1 VSAAGPP
8 DPRRE
13 IAREAARTAL
23 CLDFDGT
30 LAPIVPDPETAM
42 PLPGVPALLA
52 RLARRF
58 AAVALISGRPA
69 AYLLE
74 RAGVEGVRLL
84 GLYGVEEVV
93 DRRVRLD
100 PEVEAARPA
109 VRAALADLGAHPT
122 VVESGAWLEDKG
134 LAVVVHLRRVA
145 DPGRWA
151 AAVESAAREAAER
164 HGLEVLPGR
173 LVWELR
179 PPTGRDKG
187 SAVRQVVAESG
198 ARFLVVVGDDLGDLA
213 GFRAADALAAEGIRA
228 LKVAVRSPESPAVL
242 LDEAD
247 FVVDGPEGVRALLES
262 WADPAGRPPSVGMPP
277 RDDAGP

>member
-1 VSAAGPP
+1 VSAAGPS
-8 DPRRE
+8 DLAGR
-13 IAREAARTAL
+13 IAGEAARTAL

-30 LAPIVPDPETAM
+30 LAPIVADPERAV

-69 AYLLE
+69 AYLVE

-93 DRRVRLD
+93 GGNVRVD

-109 VRAALADLGAHPT
+109 VRAALADLGGHPAVT
-122 VVESGAWLEDKG
+122 GSGAWLEDKG
-134 LAVVVHLRRVA
+134 LAVVLHLRRVVDA
-145 DPGRWA
+145 GRWA
-151 AAVESAAREAAER
+151 AAVESAARDAAEQ

-198 ARFLVVVGDDLGDLA
+198 ARFLVVVGDDVGDLA
-213 GFRAADALAAEGIRA
+213 AFRAADALAAEGVRA
-228 LKVAVRSPESPAVL
+228 LRVAVRSPESPAAL

-247 FVVDGPEGVRALLES
+247 LTVDGPEGVRDLLET
-262 WADPAGRPPSVGMPP
+262 WAGGP
-277 RDDAGP
+277 RA